1 VGDFFYTSFMKVLVL
16 GNGRLG
22 QEIIDQTGWDFLSR
36 KKDNI
41 DVSTFNDWSNKLN
54 GYDVILNCIANTNTY
69 SENYESMAEINFK
82 FVLDLVY
89 ECNERSIKLIH
100 ISTDYVYANSNN
112 NAKETDQESPDRNH
126 YSVTKYY
133 ADNYIKMFSNN
144 YLICRLSHKPKP
156 FPYDSAWIDVKTNAD
171 YTDVISSLV
180 IELIRKDAKGLYN
193 VGTEE
198 KTIYELAKQT
208 NPNVTES
215 LAPSHIPK
223 NVTMDITKMKNFIE
237 L

>member
-1 VGDFFYTSFMKVLVL
+1 MKVLVL
-16 GNGRLG
+16 GDGRLG
-22 QEIIDQTGWDFLSR
+22 QEIINQTGWDFLSR

-41 DVSTFNDWSNKLN
+41 DVSTFDTWVWRLQ

-69 SENYESMAEINFK
+69 SDNYESIIESNYK
-82 FVLDLVY
+82 FVTYLTTF
-89 ECNERSIKLIH
+89 CNELGSKLVH
-100 ISTDYVYANSNN
+100 ISTDYVYSRSEEMV
-112 NAKETDQESPDRNH
+112 KENGIPIPDGTW
-126 YSVTKYY
+126 YSLSKLL
-133 ADNYIKMFSNN
+133 ADEHIKLFGND

-180 IELIRKDAKGLYN
+180 IQLIRKGAKGLYN

-208 NPNVTES
+208 NPNVSES
-215 LAPSHIPK
+215 LAPPHIPK
-223 NVTMDITKMKNFIE
+223 NVTMDITKMKKFLE